1 MNNDILKDAIE
12 NTAKKF
18 VKDNVK
24 VSVYKTEPNNYWGEY
39 SLQLDYGNGSTFY
52 TLKNRYVKYESYIMR
67 VVSDLCNNLAEM
79 TQQGKNY
86 FFKRSDK

>member
-1 MNNDILKDAIE
+1 MDDILLKAIKE
-12 NTAKKF
+12 TAKKY

-39 SLQLDYGNGSTFY
+39 SLQLDYGNCTTFY
-52 TLKNRYVKYESYIMR
+52 TLKNRYVKHESYIMR
-67 VVSDLCNNLAEM
+67 VVSDLCINLAEM
-79 TQQGKNY
+79 TQRERND

>member
-39 SLQLDYGNGSTFY
+39 SLQLDYGNCSTFY
-52 TLKNRYVKYESYIMR
+52 TLKNKYVKYESYIMR

-79 TQQGKNY
+79 TQQERNN